1 MPRTSVAA
9 SNAALLCC
17 VCLFLFFSFRFVF
30 FSFVVTLVLITVM
43 RKKYYLAGWMANWV
57 LFPLVISG
65 DLLFFIFYYFMF
77 LLGVTPVVAGTTAM
91 LQSLASSICFGLFFI
106 FAVIAFAFVSPP
118 PRIFLGLSLAA

>member
-1 MPRTSVAA
+1 
-9 SNAALLCC
+9 
-17 VCLFLFFSFRFVF
+17 
-30 FSFVVTLVLITVM
+30 M

-65 DLLFFIFYYFMF
+65 DFFFFILLF